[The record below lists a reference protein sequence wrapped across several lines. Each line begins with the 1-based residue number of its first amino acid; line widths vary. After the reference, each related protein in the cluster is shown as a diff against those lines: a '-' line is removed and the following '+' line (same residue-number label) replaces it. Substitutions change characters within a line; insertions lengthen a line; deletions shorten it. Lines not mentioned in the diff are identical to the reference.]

1 MSEREGGGV
10 RVRNGM
16 LVHVVEGRRTD
27 RPLLPRPGKV
37 VHDQTKGEDVGCACF
52 HCLSVCLRVVDQGIY
67 K

>member
-16 LVHVVEGRRTD
+16 LESSSGRRTD

-37 VHDQTKGEDVGCACF
+37 VHDQ
-52 HCLSVCLRVVDQGIY
+52 I
-67 K
+67 